1 MYRQDSIVG
10 VRPFTRQRDG
20 EEVVIGVPDKGVFL
34 ALPPEA
40 VDLLDQFAAGKTVGE
55 VADFYREA
63 TGETPDLE
71 DFLTILETSGL
82 IEPAASGSAGGR
94 TIGPSIREP
103 KYHFSGFPQSL
114 ARRLFSYPV
123 FACAAALIALAI
135 VLIARGPSLIP

>member
-1 MYRQDSIVG
+1 MYRLDSVVG

-71 DFLTILETSGL
+71 DFLSVLESHGL
-82 IEPAASGSAGGR
+82 IDPASSGSADSR
-94 TIGPSIREP
+94 NIGQPIREP
-103 KYHFSGFPQSL
+103 KVHFSGFPQLL
-114 ARRLFSYPV
+114 AQRLFSYPV
-123 FACAAALIALAI
+123 LACAAALIALAI
-135 VLIARGPSLIP
+135 